1 VRVGILEGKT
11 GLILGVANKRSVA
24 WGCARALHREGM
36 SLALTH
42 ANERLEGSV
51 RELAAE
57 LGVETVLP
65 CDVTRQEEID
75 ALIEGVGRAF
85 GHLDCIVHGVAFAR
99 REELKGTYLDTTR
112 EGFQLA
118 QDVSAYSLPAVARP
132 AIPLMEGREGSIITL
147 TYIGSERVIPNY
159 NVMGVAKA
167 ALEASVRYLAHDL
180 GPRGIRVNA
189 ISSGPI
195 RTLSASGIEGFA
207 GILDQ
212 IAARAPLRRNVD
224 ADEVG
229 DACAFL
235 ASHLARGITGSTL
248 YVDAGY
254 HIMGI

>member
-1 VRVGILEGKT
+1 VDGFLAGRI

-24 WGCARALHREGM
+24 WGCAKALRREGM
-36 SLALTH
+36 ELVLTY

-51 RELAAE
+51 RQLAEELE
-57 LGVETVLP
+57 VETVVP
-65 CDVTRQEEID
+65 CDVTKSEEMD
-75 ALIEGVGRAF
+75 QVVETVRERF
-85 GHLDCIVHGVAFAR
+85 GKLDCLLHGVAFAK
-99 REELKGTYLDTTR
+99 REELKGTYLETSR
-112 EGFQLA
+112 EGYQLA
-118 QDVSAYSLPAVARP
+118 HEISAYSLPAIARR
-132 AIPLMEGREGSIITL
+132 AIPLMEGCNGSIITL
-147 TYIGSERVIPNY
+147 TYIGSERVIPKY

-195 RTLSASGIEGFA
+195 RTLSASGIDGFSS
-207 GILDQ
+207 ILDH
-212 IAARAPLRRNVD
+212 IAERAPLRRNID

-229 DACAFL
+229 DTCAFL
-235 ASHLARGITGSTL
+235 ASDMSRGITGSTI